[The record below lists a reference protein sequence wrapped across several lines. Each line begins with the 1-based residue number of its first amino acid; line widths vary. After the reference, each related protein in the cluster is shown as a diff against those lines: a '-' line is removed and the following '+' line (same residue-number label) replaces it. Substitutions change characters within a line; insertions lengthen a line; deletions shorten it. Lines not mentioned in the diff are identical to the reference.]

1 MKVEDIGWVHAN
13 DFGCLNWRNCFST
26 TRHIQRRNIVLGR
39 KWLEDIDCNSV
50 ITNIRRSYYTTYL
63 LRLKIEVRSSKKV
76 ECSRAQ
82 QFFTC
87 WQLYEISIKNR
98 LSSMHHQNVRNDSC
112 QKPPP
117 MKTKNEKK
125 RLSLDRGSV
134 RSGGG
139 ARRIIPTY
147 VAIGI

>member
-1 MKVEDIGWVHAN
+1 
-13 DFGCLNWRNCFST
+13 
-26 TRHIQRRNIVLGR
+26 
-39 KWLEDIDCNSV
+39 
-50 ITNIRRSYYTTYL
+50 
-63 LRLKIEVRSSKKV
+63 
-76 ECSRAQ
+76 
-82 QFFTC
+82 
-87 WQLYEISIKNR
+87 
-98 LSSMHHQNVRNDSC
+98 
-112 QKPPP
+112 